1 MLLDD
6 FGREHSRFLPQ
17 IAVLVRLIE
26 GGKDAGE
33 KLLARKSCSALMA
46 TSLVPVRKWS
56 RIAVLALMAT
66 TFSVAGLAASEAPGP
81 LFEQSPSGSLDSPR
95 DVEKGAQFAAAEA
108 PAKSQPRSAFEERFA
123 ALIDE
128 PDSAPRPSFD
138 ERFAAAFDRYEEE
151 DEGPALSTVPS
162 PDEPKALDKPP
173 PQRSAKPDLKKSA
186 PVVRSASLEVAPNDT
201 ELMQEPGDR
210 TAIYDI
216 SAHAVYLPTGERLEA
231 HSGLGSGLDDPRY
244 IGVKGR
250 GPTPPNVYRLVL
262 REQLF
267 HGVRAIRLV
276 PVNEQKMFG
285 RAGIL
290 AHPYMLGPN
299 GQSNGCVSFQDY
311 PAFLNAFLRGE
322 VDSLAVVEHLE
333 WDPIANAGLGWLP
346 GFIRKLLTPS

>member
-1 MLLDD
+1 
-6 FGREHSRFLPQ
+6 
-17 IAVLVRLIE
+17 
-26 GGKDAGE
+26 
-33 KLLARKSCSALMA
+33 MA

-56 RIAVLALMAT
+56 CIAVLALTVA

-81 LFEQSPSGSLDSPR
+81 LFEQPPSGRLDSPR
-95 DVEKGAQFAAAEA
+95 DIEKGAQFAAAEA

-123 ALIDE
+123 AVIYGKEELDSVRAPSFEERFAALIEE

-138 ERFAAAFDRYEEE
+138 ERFAAAFDHYEEE
-151 DEGPALSTVPS
+151 DEGPASLSTAPS
-162 PDEPKALDKPP
+162 PDEPKELDKPL
-173 PQRSAKPDLKKSA
+173 PQRSAKPDSKKSA
-186 PVVRSASLEVAPNDT
+186 PVARSASLEVAPNDT

-216 SAHAVYLPTGERLEA
+216 SAHAVYLPTGQRLEA

-285 RAGIL
+285 RAGML
-290 AHPYMLGPN
+290 AHPYMLGRN

-311 PAFLNAFLRGE
+311 PAFLNAFLKGE
-322 VDSLAVVEHLE
+322 VDSLVVVEHLE
-333 WDPIANAGLGWLP
+333 RNPIANAGLGWLP
-346 GFIRKLLTPS
+346 DFIRKLLTPS